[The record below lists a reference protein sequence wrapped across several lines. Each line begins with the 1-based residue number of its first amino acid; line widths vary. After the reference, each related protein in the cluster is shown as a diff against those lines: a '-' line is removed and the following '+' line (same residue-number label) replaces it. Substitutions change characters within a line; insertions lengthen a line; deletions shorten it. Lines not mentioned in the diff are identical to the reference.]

1 MDRLLIV
8 GAGGFS
14 REVLAWATD
23 IARERK
29 TWEIGGF
36 LIEKGLTDQD
46 HVNGVPVLGDPFV
59 YLISEGDCFVCAVGD
74 SKLRMHIVE
83 KLKRRNARFATL
95 IHPSAVVGPGCS
107 IGEGC
112 ILCPGV
118 VVTTNVTLGDFI
130 ILNVHSSVGHDAV
143 LGDFCTISG
152 HCDITGGAVLGK
164 RVFMGTHATV
174 LPKAKVGDD
183 AVVGAGSVAL
193 RTVRS
198 GTTVMGVPA
207 KMISGFD

>member
-1 MDRLLIV
+1 MDRLLIL
-8 GAGGFS
+8 GAGGFG

-23 IARERK
+23 VAKECK
-29 TWEIGGF
+29 AWEIGGF
-36 LIEKGLTDQD
+36 LVERRFITED
-46 HVNGVPVLGDPFV
+46 HVDGLPILGDPFEFA
-59 YLISEGDCFVCAVGD
+59 LSERDCFVCAIGD
-74 SKLRMHIVE
+74 PKTRMRIVE
-83 KLKRRNARFATL
+83 GMKRMGARFPNL
-95 IHPSAVVGPGCS
+95 IHPSALIGPKCR

-118 VVTTNVTLGDFI
+118 VVTTNVILGDFV

-143 LGDFCTISG
+143 LGDFCTLSG

-174 LPKAKVGDD
+174 LPKARVGDD

-193 RTVRS
+193 RAVRS
-198 GTTVMGVPA
+198 GTAVMGVPA
-207 KMISGFD
+207 KMIAGFD